1 MEGWVVEGDFA
12 LKETDEDDGAS
23 VSDKIEG
30 GVHGA
35 GVAGSVENEVGEVAS
50 AGVEEGGVALGLGR
64 LFALGRL
71 EGLTPTFGFWVYDEG
86 ALDAEGFAGEGE
98 AVFTEVGDDDVFGD
112 VAEGHSQMTMVII
125 PKPKK
130 QHCD

>member
-35 GVAGSVENEVGEVAS
+35 GVAGMVRNNISGRKSDNICRFEFGEFFNFV
-50 AGVEEGGVALGLGR
+50 
-64 LFALGRL
+64 
-71 EGLTPTFGFWVYDEG
+71 TPPPT
-86 ALDAEGFAGEGE
+86 AP
-98 AVFTEVGDDDVFGD
+98 
-112 VAEGHSQMTMVII
+112 Q
-125 PKPKK
+125 P
-130 QHCD
+130 